1 MSRSNR
7 WLAAP
12 RLVAYRCG
20 GPDGLL
26 AESGAAILVDDDR
39 EFLSAVESLLA
50 DESARAQMG
59 VTGRHYAVDKLSAQ
73 DFLADKSLFTLE
85 R

>member
-7 WLAAP
+7 WPAAP

-26 AESGAAILVDDDR
+26 AESAATILVDDDR

-50 DESARAQMG
+50 DESPRAQMG
-59 VTGRHYAVDKLSAQ
+59 VAGRRYEVDNLTAQ
-73 DFLADKSLFTLE
+73 DFLADQLLFTLE

>member
-7 WLAAP
+7 WPAAP

-26 AESGAAILVDDDR
+26 AESGTAILVDDDR

-50 DESARAQMG
+50 DKSARAQMG
-59 VTGRHYAVDKLSAQ
+59 VTGRRYAVDKLSAQ
-73 DFLADKSLFTLE
+73 DFLVDKLLFTLE